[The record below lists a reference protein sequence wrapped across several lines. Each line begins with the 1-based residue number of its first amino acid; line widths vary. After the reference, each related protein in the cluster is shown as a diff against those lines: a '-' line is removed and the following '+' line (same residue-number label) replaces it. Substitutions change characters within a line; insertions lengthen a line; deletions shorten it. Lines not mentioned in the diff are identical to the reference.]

1 VLWGGWGEILRKKK
15 YKYTTTILVHVPHH
29 AQFTDETSQWCTGSM
44 RGTNQTG
51 ELNGI
56 GQALMWLR
64 DVDDGTDAAVVVY
77 DSMYAANMTQEIFEA
92 HCNKEAVEVNI
103 KLLAEVK
110 VVTEVHFVYVK
121 GHSGDE
127 GNDAEDERVQGG
139 KNVSNPMCRLTKA
152 CGEGEGWFGPAELVI
167 ARMLEQDDSQR
178 GENDGEELGGAAV
191 SGGIEP
197 NAEPAAEGA
206 TSPPDDPRG

>member
-1 VLWGGWGEILRKKK
+1 
-15 YKYTTTILVHVPHH
+15 
-29 AQFTDETSQWCTGSM
+29 
-44 RGTNQTG
+44 
-51 ELNGI
+51 
-56 GQALMWLR
+56 
-64 DVDDGTDAAVVVY
+64 
-77 DSMYAANMTQEIFEA
+77 
-92 HCNKEAVEVNI
+92 
-103 KLLAEVK
+103 
-110 VVTEVHFVYVK
+110 VK

-191 SGGIEP
+191 RGVSSPTRSRPLRGRRAHPTTRGGERRGGGR
-197 NAEPAAEGA
+197 AAKRARGGRRGRG
-206 TSPPDDPRG
+206 DDAGTGHSAAAAADSSCSRG